1 MSWRIDVDGGPEL
14 APGRLSW
21 GPTMTL
27 KRRRRRVDVSA
38 IWYDIQGAASGA
50 VRSPAIRWRTS
61 VMTIDR
67 YDPLKAPD
75 AKQWLATD
83 EGERIQLALEY
94 HTRARVK
101 LPNATMHATVHVIV
115 ENQIA
120 LGDETPVRL
129 KASQLMAQGLDRHE
143 AIHAIASVLIGHLT
157 EVMKN

>member
-1 MSWRIDVDGGPEL
+1 
-14 APGRLSW
+14 
-21 GPTMTL
+21 
-27 KRRRRRVDVSA
+27 
-38 IWYDIQGAASGA
+38 
-50 VRSPAIRWRTS
+50 
-61 VMTIDR
+61 MTIDR
-67 YDPLKAPD
+67 YDPLMAPD

-101 LPNATMHATVHVIV
+101 LPNATVHATVHVIV

-157 EVMKN
+157 EVMKNPEPAADANQRYYAALDRLNARKWLRSG